1 MSATQKPRGD
11 AKLKTLPPERRE
23 AIADYLSSHT
33 VAQTAEWL
41 RADGIQV
48 SSGTLSKFWSWWRL
62 GQQLRENESTVS
74 QVLADLK
81 ESDPGLSEEALERA
95 GQMFF
100 SALAI
105 QQQDSLTWK
114 RAQDAKTRLELV
126 RQNTLRLKR
135 ETCEL
140 FLKWSA
146 DQRAKEIAAG
156 AEGNEVKID
165 RLYQLMF
172 GEERK

>member
-1 MSATQKPRGD
+1 MSATKKARGD
-11 AKLKTLPPERRE
+11 SKLKTLPPDRQ
-23 AIADYLSSHT
+23 ATIAEYASGHT
-33 VAQTAEWL
+33 LADTVGWL
-41 RADGIQV
+41 RADGFTTSI
-48 SSGTLSKFWSWWRL
+48 SALSEFLSWRRL
-62 GQQLRENESTVS
+62 AEQLRENESTVS

-81 ESDPGLSEEALERA
+81 ESDAGLSEEALEKA

-126 RQNTLRLKR
+126 RQSTLRLKR

-140 FLKWSA
+140 FLTWWEDK
-146 DQRAKEIAAG
+146 RAREIASG
-156 AEGNEVKID
+156 GSTNAEKIE
-165 RLYQLMF
+165 RLGKLMF
-172 GEERK
+172 GEDF